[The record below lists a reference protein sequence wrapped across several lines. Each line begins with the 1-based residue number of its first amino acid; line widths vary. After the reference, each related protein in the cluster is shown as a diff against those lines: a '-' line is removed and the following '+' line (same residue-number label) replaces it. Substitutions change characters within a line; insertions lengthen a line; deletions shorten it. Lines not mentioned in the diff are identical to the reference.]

1 MEEEE
6 GTIRG
11 VVKLPLVVTLD
22 SPDGASKLSGNPTE
36 EVRERRECIRL
47 QAQEKSPQKIRVIVK
62 NDQVLFIARNA
73 QNRGCPNITMNQ
85 IKIALLL

>member
-1 MEEEE
+1 MRKKEVA
-6 GTIRG
+6 GQRVT
-11 VVKLPLVVTLD
+11 KFPLVITLD
-22 SPDGASKLSGNPTE
+22 GPDGASKLSGNPTE